1 VYKNAV
7 ISLGGGCVLRKQNVE
22 YLKRNGKIFFLRTG
36 LDTLIKRVEH
46 DHSRPLLK
54 GDAKQKMT
62 DLLAVR
68 TPIYESVADVIIDT
82 DGLKPD
88 EIAKKIMGFMQ

>member
-1 VYKNAV
+1 
-7 ISLGGGCVLRKQNVE
+7 
-22 YLKRNGKIFFLRTG
+22 
-36 LDTLIKRVEH
+36 
-46 DHSRPLLK
+46 
-54 GDAKQKMT
+54 MT